1 MVVFLFNSGQWLL
14 QNGSGPGEGGE
25 GSQSSRMSQRLILVA
40 VSLVYT
46 RLPCGLSQQWV
57 TSRQMR
63 FEGGFQGRCNKLV
76 DGCYSFWQAGL
87 LPLLHRAL
95 HAQGEPSPPGARRSP
110 WELPDPVLFREGE
123 GNSVCLG
130 S

>member
-1 MVVFLFNSGQWLL
+1 MTVATGEGEDGKPEPQTLSHGV
-14 QNGSGPGEGGE
+14 SGPC
-25 GSQSSRMSQRLILVA
+25 SCMSLAHTPLSRVF
-40 VSLVYT
+40 
-46 RLPCGLSQQWV
+46 SQQWV

-95 HAQGEPSPPGARRSP
+95 HAQGESTLPLGLEEEPPGLSLTQRCGL
-110 WELPDPVLFREGE
+110 ELK
-123 GNSVCLG
+123 GNSDCLG
-130 S
+130 F

>member
-1 MVVFLFNSGQWLL
+1 MELYIF
-14 QNGSGPGEGGE
+14 
-25 GSQSSRMSQRLILVA
+25 SSHRL
-40 VSLVYT
+40 S
-46 RLPCGLSQQWV
+46 CGLSQQWV

-95 HAQGEPSPPGARRSP
+95 HAQGESTLLLGPEEEPPVCYY
-110 WELPDPVLFREGE
+110 PVLLSG
-123 GNSVCLG
+123 V
-130 S
+130 